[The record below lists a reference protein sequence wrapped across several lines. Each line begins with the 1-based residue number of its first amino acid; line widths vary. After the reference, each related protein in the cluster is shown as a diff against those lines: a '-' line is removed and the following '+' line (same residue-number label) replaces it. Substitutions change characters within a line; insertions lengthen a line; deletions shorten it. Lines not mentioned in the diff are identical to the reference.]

1 MWRSLSGFT
10 ISRQIRTAHPLST
23 GDKKNAFSEWKGRSF
38 GCIGF
43 RNHLGSG
50 GVPQGRWQ
58 YEDTVSMGSDDSGK
72 AGRITGA
79 GDAAESDIATESD
92 NAGGNGRYGIWE
104 DTGWISHRD

>member
-1 MWRSLSGFT
+1 MCIRDKYKNLLFSADSVAQFPNWFKNT
-10 ISRQIRTAHPLST
+10 FIIACVVCVISTAFVLMEMCIR
-23 GDKKNAFSEWKGRSF
+23 DR
-38 GCIGF
+38 
-43 RNHLGSG
+43 
-50 GVPQGRWQ
+50 
-58 YEDTVSMGSDDSGK
+58 DDSGK

>member
-1 MWRSLSGFT
+1 MPETTPLIKAALNLRVGAGF
-10 ISRQIRTAHPLST
+10 
-23 GDKKNAFSEWKGRSF
+23 DVY
-38 GCIGF
+38 
-43 RNHLGSG
+43 

-58 YEDTVSMGSDDSGK
+58 YEDTVSMGSDDTMGSDDSGK